1 MQVVNREEA
10 LDRIEETLNILDG
23 KQRLTSA
30 EHIAEICIKIAKT
43 YILNYSKELESSEL
57 QDKYKMYSEYLR
69 IMAEFTEYYSKESM
83 YVFTVIAYRFLE
95 ELSKEIDS
103 QVLSSYARILKEDS
117 ISILESI
124 DEESETDTNTEQ

>member
-1 MQVVNREEA
+1 MQVVKREEA

-43 YILNYSKELESSEL
+43 YIINYSKELESSEL
-57 QDKYKMYSEYLR
+57 KDKYKMYSEYLR
-69 IMAEFTEYYSKESM
+69 IMADFTNYYSKESM

-95 ELSKEIDS
+95 ELSEIFDS

-124 DEESETDTNTEQ
+124 DEESETDTEEQ

>member
-1 MQVVNREEA
+1 MQVVKREEA

-30 EHIAEICIKIAKT
+30 EHISEICIKIAKT
-43 YILNYSKELESSEL
+43 YILNYSKELSSSEL
-57 QDKYKMYSEYLR
+57 KEKYKLYSEYLR
-69 IMAEFTEYYSKESM
+69 IMAEFTDYYSKESM

-95 ELSKEIDS
+95 ELSKVFDS

-117 ISILESI
+117 SSILESI
-124 DEESETDTNTEQ
+124 DEEAETDNEQ